1 MEESKGHAWA
11 ERLRR
16 QRERHLERS
25 RFFRVLFGITA
36 VLVLIAG
43 VALIPLPGPGLLI
56 VAVGLFMLALEFAW
70 AERLLERTLHRVE
83 RARQRARS
91 GLTRD

>member
-1 MEESKGHAWA
+1 MDKPGRHATL

-25 RFFRVLFGITA
+25 RLFRVLFGIAA
-36 VLVLIAG
+36 VLVVIAG
-43 VALIPLPGPGLLI
+43 VVLIPLPGPGIVLI
-56 VAVGLFMLALEFAW
+56 AAGLFMLALEFAW

-83 RARQRARS
+83 RVRERARS
-91 GLTRD
+91 GITRD

>member
-1 MEESKGHAWA
+1 MDEPRRHATL

-25 RFFRVLFGITA
+25 RLFRVLFGIAA
-36 VLVLIAG
+36 VLVVIAG
-43 VALIPLPGPGLLI
+43 VVLIPLPGPGIVLI
-56 VAVGLFMLALEFAW
+56 AAGLFMLALEFAW

-83 RARQRARS
+83 RVRERARS
-91 GLTRD
+91 GITRD